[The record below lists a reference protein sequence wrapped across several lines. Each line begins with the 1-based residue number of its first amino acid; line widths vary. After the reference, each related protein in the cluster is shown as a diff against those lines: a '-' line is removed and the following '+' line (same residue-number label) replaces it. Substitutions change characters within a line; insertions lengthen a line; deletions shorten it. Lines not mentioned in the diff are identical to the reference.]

1 MRKTAS
7 FLAGLAA
14 LALTVTSY
22 APNVFAD
29 QPDATQGNAFHAIVA
44 TGTTANVP
52 GKDGVSSPTRP
63 AATSNLV
70 YHSGGTVQVGTHH
83 TYAIY
88 WGSSFSTNYKSI
100 INGYFA
106 NVAADSGHTSNVYYS
121 DTQYYQTISGVKTYI
136 SYSEQY
142 NGSWSDTV
150 LPSSSGCSS
159 TAGGTTKCVSDAQV
173 QAEVTK
179 AINANG
185 WPRGLTNEY
194 FVFLG
199 NGISTCYN
207 SSSCAFTA
215 FCAYHSNYGSG
226 SSNTLYANMPYT
238 GHNLGACS
246 GASGSP
252 NGDAAADATIS
263 VTSHE
268 ANETITDAL
277 GNAWYDRS
285 GNENGDKCAY
295 NYGTRLGTINGGDYN
310 QNIGSG
316 HYELQQE
323 WSNYSSRCVLTG
335 K

>member
-1 MRKTAS
+1 MRKLAH
-7 FLAGLAA
+7 FAAGLAA
-14 LALTVTSY
+14 LALAVTAY
-22 APNVFAD
+22 APNAFAA
-29 QPDATQGNAFHAIVA
+29 QPDATQGNAFHAINPAGTDSVA
-44 TGTTANVP
+44 
-52 GKDGVSSPTRP
+52 GKGGPATDRP
-63 AATSNLV
+63 VATSNLV
-70 YHSGGTVQVGTHH
+70 YHSGGSVQVGTHH

-88 WGSSFSTNYKSI
+88 WGTSFSTNYKSL

-106 NVAADSGHTSNVYYS
+106 NVAADSGRTSNVYYS
-121 DTQYYQTISGVKTYI
+121 DTQYYQIIGGVKSYV
-136 SYSEQY
+136 SYSEQF
-142 NGSWSDTV
+142 NGAWSDTV
-150 LPSSSGCSS
+150 LPGSGCAS
-159 TAGGTTKCVSDAQV
+159 TAGGSLCLNDTQV

-179 AINANG
+179 AINVNG
-185 WPRGLTNEY
+185 WPRGLGNEY

-199 NGISTCYN
+199 NNISTCYN

-226 SSNTLYANMPYT
+226 AGNTLYANMPYT
-238 GHNLGACS
+238 GHNLSACS
-246 GASGSP
+246 GANGSP
-252 NGDAAADATIS
+252 NADAGADATIS

-268 ANETITDAL
+268 ANETITDGL